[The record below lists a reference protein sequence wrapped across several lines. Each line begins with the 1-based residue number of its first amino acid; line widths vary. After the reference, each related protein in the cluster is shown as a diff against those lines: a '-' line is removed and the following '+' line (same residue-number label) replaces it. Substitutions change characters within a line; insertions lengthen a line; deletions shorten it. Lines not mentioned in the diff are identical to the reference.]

1 METTC
6 SFIDGNTLYECINN
20 KIDVDRILAHIE
32 KMNQWHRYTGT
43 PDGEAFV
50 DDLIRRLDEYD
61 IPYEIETYQA
71 YASIPVKSSLTLS
84 NGDDVR
90 TIADVYSADTTD
102 DLYGQ
107 IIYDHWSENN
117 NNTPEETAIRYAA
130 FKNKIVL
137 SHSSGGEFAN
147 EVARYG
153 GLALLH
159 INKSKGGYIHHSNI
173 SPVWGT
179 PCINQMHM
187 LCVLPSVGI
196 SLEDGDKLINM
207 LDQQDVYATLN
218 VKMNT
223 RIVTTRMPI
232 VNIQGNSDKFVLL
245 HGHYDS
251 WYEGITDNAASD
263 AILLELARAF
273 YANRD
278 SLKRSIRIAWW
289 SGHSDARYAGSTW
302 YCDTHWDELNKK
314 CVASI
319 NLDLTGCKCANQIRA
334 RTACME
340 GESFTANLIKEFT
353 GVDAKAYIPMIRGA
367 DQSFWGVHIPIHI
380 MFKYEPTDETRV
392 SPCPSGGP
400 WWHTDQDTLDK
411 LDVNI
416 LLRDLRINAKAVC
429 LITNSG
435 ALPVNLIEFID
446 KVEKCLIS
454 IQKETP
460 DGFGMQDVLAS
471 IGNVKSA
478 CTILVECIKDNPS
491 TDYDAFL
498 KLVAGELVRLVYS
511 AGSMYQQDLSSPYQP
526 FGIIASSV
534 KTAKNMH
541 GTVLALCAKTEFIR
555 ACNRIKG
562 QCDAIQKMIKC
573 YMTMA

>member
-1 METTC
+1 M
-6 SFIDGNTLYECINN
+6 
-20 KIDVDRILAHIE
+20 
-32 KMNQWHRYTGT
+32 
-43 PDGEAFV
+43 
-50 DDLIRRLDEYD
+50 
-61 IPYEIETYQA
+61 
-71 YASIPVKSSLTLS
+71 
-84 NGDDVR
+84 
-90 TIADVYSADTTD
+90 
-102 DLYGQ
+102 
-107 IIYDHWSENN
+107 
-117 NNTPEETAIRYAA
+117 
-130 FKNKIVL
+130 
-137 SHSSGGEFAN
+137 
-147 EVARYG
+147 
-153 GLALLH
+153 
-159 INKSKGGYIHHSNI
+159 
-173 SPVWGT
+173 
-179 PCINQMHM
+179 
-187 LCVLPSVGI
+187 
-196 SLEDGDKLINM
+196 
-207 LDQQDVYATLN
+207 
-218 VKMNT
+218 
-223 RIVTTRMPI
+223 
-232 VNIQGNSDKFVLL
+232 
-245 HGHYDS
+245 
-251 WYEGITDNAASD
+251 
-263 AILLELARAF
+263 LELARAF

-498 KLVAGELVRLVYS
+498 KSVAGELVRLVYS

>member
-1 METTC
+1 MWKYVLKRLLLLIPVMLGTILVVF
-6 SFIDGNTLYECINN
+6 FIMDQS
-20 KIDVDRILAHIE
+20 DVDPAKVML
-32 KMNQWHRYTGT
+32 
-43 PDGEAFV
+43 
-50 DDLIRRLDEYD
+50 
-61 IPYEIETYQA
+61 
-71 YASIPVKSSLTLS
+71 
-84 NGDDVR
+84 GDAATEE
-90 TIADVYSADTTD
+90 TIAQLHEELGLD
-102 DLYGQ
+102 DPFLV
-107 IIYDHWSENN
+107 
-117 NNTPEETAIRYAA
+117 RYARY
-130 FKNKIVL
+130 VL
-137 SHSSGGEFAN
+137 NLIKGDMGTSYNYHTPVAN
-147 EVARYG
+147 QIAARLPNTIL
-153 GLALLH
+153 LAGTAVLLT
-159 INKSKGGYIHHSNI
+159 II
-173 SPVWGT
+173 
-179 PCINQMHM
+179 
-187 LCVLPSVGI
+187 VGI
-196 SLEDGDKLINM
+196 
-207 LDQQDVYATLN
+207 
-218 VKMNT
+218 
-223 RIVTTRMPI
+223 PI
-232 VNIQGNSDKFVLL
+232 GVLAAKKQ
-245 HGHYDS
+245 YSFFDN
-251 WYEGITDNAASD
+251 ITDNAASD

-435 ALPVNLIEFID
+435 ALPVNLIEFIN

-498 KLVAGELVRLVYS
+498 KSVAGELVRLVYS